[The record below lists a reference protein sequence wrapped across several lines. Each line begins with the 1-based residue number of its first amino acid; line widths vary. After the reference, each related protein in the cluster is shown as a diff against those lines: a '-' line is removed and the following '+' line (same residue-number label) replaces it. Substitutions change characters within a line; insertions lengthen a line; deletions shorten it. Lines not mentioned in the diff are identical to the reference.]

1 MTECKEVR
9 KIMKISDSLVN
20 SSFCVLTP
28 EDRIFLMFTYVIK
41 YIMSETPDFTSMAEE
56 REEEASVLDDLQ
68 IYTSMVKAILSQDA
82 MPMDFRVNMLVE
94 ALEDQE
100 LIVNAVKVAADQKII
115 SEDIANQAIE
125 LLKSI

>member
-9 KIMKISDSLVN
+9 KIKKISDSLVN
-20 SSFCVLTP
+20 SSFCVLTH

-56 REEEASVLDDLQ
+56 REEEASVLEDLQ

-82 MPMDFRVNMLVE
+82 MPIDFRVNMLVE
-94 ALEDQE
+94 ALEDRE
-100 LIVNAVKVAADQKII
+100 LIANAVKVAADQKII